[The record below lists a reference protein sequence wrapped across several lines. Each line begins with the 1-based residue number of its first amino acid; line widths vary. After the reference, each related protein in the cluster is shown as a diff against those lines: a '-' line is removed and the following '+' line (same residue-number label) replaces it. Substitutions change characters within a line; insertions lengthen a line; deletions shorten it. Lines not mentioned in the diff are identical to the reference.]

1 MKVSSIDCNDI
12 MTIEEFME
20 RYSIEINNM
29 ELSNECINNMY
40 SVILD
45 QYNGNIKFYKNKIKS
60 ILLDIIYIFYNDN
73 DEYIDSWR
81 VKDLFNNIIYL
92 NNDYRFDRDI
102 YNIDKLFNDV
112 LNDISYYNIF
122 NTNYIKD
129 DFILENCTNI
139 EYIINRLKEIF
150 NKIKP
155 EKELYDFI
163 NQDMW
168 RFL

>member
-1 MKVSSIDCNDI
+1 MKINSIDCNDI

-29 ELSNECINNMY
+29 ELSDDCINNMY

>member
-1 MKVSSIDCNDI
+1 MKVNSIDCNDI

-168 RFL
+168 KFL

>member
-1 MKVSSIDCNDI
+1 MKVNSIDCNDI

>member
-1 MKVSSIDCNDI
+1 MKVNSIDCNNI

-29 ELSNECINNMY
+29 ELSDDCINNMY
-40 SVILD
+40 SVIVD

-92 NNDYRFDRDI
+92 NNDYRFDRNI